1 MSSPP
6 FAQAPSPAAAPVRS
20 WGDVPLGVWR
30 LTRVVMHILG
40 GLTRVYI
47 SWGRLSPAQ
56 RREANQRWA
65 SQLLRLLGITLV
77 VDGQPHAGG
86 KLIVANHVSWLDI
99 MAINATHPSRFVSKA
114 EVGQWP
120 LIGRLV
126 TAADTLYLVRE
137 KRRDAKR
144 VLGLMSEALRQGD
157 TVAVFPEGTTGSGH
171 HVMHFHGNL
180 LQSAIDAEVPVQP
193 VAIRYRDRQHEVSVA
208 AAYIG
213 DATLVQSLW
222 WVVTA
227 RELTVH
233 VRILPAQ
240 SCRHADRRALAELL
254 RQQIGEQLPT
264 SVRA

>member
-6 FAQAPSPAAAPVRS
+6 AAHVHPPVAAPARS
-20 WGDVPLGVWR
+20 WRDVPLGVWR
-30 LTRVVMHILG
+30 LSRVLMHILS
-40 GLTRVYI
+40 GLAMVYGA
-47 SWGRLSPAQ
+47 WGRMSADQ
-56 RREANQRWA
+56 RRDANQRWA
-65 SQLLRLLGITLV
+65 SQLLRVMGINLV
-77 VDGQPHAGG
+77 VEGQPHAGG
-86 KLIVANHVSWLDI
+86 KLIVGNHVSWLDI

-171 HVMHFHGNL
+171 NVMHFHGNL

-193 VAIRYRDRQHEVSVA
+193 LAIRYRDRQHEISVA

-213 DATLVQSLW
+213 DATLIQSLW
-222 WVVTA
+222 WVATA

-240 SCRHADRRALAELL
+240 GCRHADRRALAELL
-254 RQQIGEQLPT
+254 RAQIGSALDAQ
-264 SVRA
+264 R